1 MLHVFDDTLCCS
13 VGEMTVSVGFI
24 RSVQL
29 IYADI
34 QVVTG
39 VQSIVLCVESIF

>member
-1 MLHVFDDTLCCS
+1 MLHVFDDTLSC
-13 VGEMTVSVGFI
+13 VGEMTVSLGFL

-39 VQSIVLCVESIF
+39 VQSIVLCVESVF